1 LVAEPPPLPDLFKT
15 ISHLEKLHTLRL
27 PRSSGFGVHHKP
39 SSFTWPPNLKELC
52 LSGGIDAHFLHGIV
66 SFPPTL
72 RHLTIENC
80 PNAKSHAVTHLLKK
94 AVRPLPNLESLKIAH
109 MPRIS
114 RYALD
119 DVLLLLPQLKSL
131 SISIDYVSDALFDP
145 THFHHNAHS
154 IPEED
159 ASLPSPAKG
168 ASPIGPNLRSLE
180 LTASSSSHTLDDS
193 LTPIDILI
201 AVVDD
206 ALPKLRQV
214 RVARELAWDGP
225 VWRED
230 LERLVGVLQEEA
242 RQDWVRCEW
251 VFESM
256 KEDFYS
262 KELWKD
268 VAGVWIFDER

>member
-1 LVAEPPPLPDLFKT
+1 LL
-15 ISHLEKLHTLRL
+15 
-27 PRSSGFGVHHKP
+27 
-39 SSFTWPPNLKELC
+39 ELC

-72 RHLTIENC
+72 RHLAIENC
-80 PNAKSHAVTHLLKK
+80 PNAKSHAVTHLLKT

-131 SISIDYVSDALFDP
+131 SISVDYVSEAIFDLN
-145 THFHHNAHS
+145 HFHHNPHG

-159 ASLPSPAKG
+159 ASLSTPVRAR
-168 ASPIGPNLRSLE
+168 SPIGPNLRSLE
-180 LTASSSSHTLDDS
+180 LTASSSSLTLDDS

-206 ALPKLRQV
+206 TLPKLRQV
-214 RVARELAWDGP
+214 RVARELGWDGP
-225 VWRED
+225 EWRED
-230 LERLVGVLQEEA
+230 LERLVGVLQEGA
-242 RQDWVRCEW
+242 REDWVKCEW

-256 KEDFYS
+256 KDGLCS
-262 KELWKD
+262 KERWKD
-268 VAGVWIFDER
+268 VAGVWVFDER